1 MHQEPQKAEPLGVS
15 VAKAHRMIS
24 GADVISRS
32 SFYEAVRRG
41 DIQSIRFGDRIII
54 LLAPLRR
61 MFGVENEPV

>member
-1 MHQEPQKAEPLGVS
+1 
-15 VAKAHRMIS
+15 MIG

>member
-1 MHQEPQKAEPLGVS
+1 MRQEPQQLEPLGVS
-15 VAKAHRMIS
+15 VAKAHRMIG

-61 MFGVENEPV
+61 KFGVENEPV